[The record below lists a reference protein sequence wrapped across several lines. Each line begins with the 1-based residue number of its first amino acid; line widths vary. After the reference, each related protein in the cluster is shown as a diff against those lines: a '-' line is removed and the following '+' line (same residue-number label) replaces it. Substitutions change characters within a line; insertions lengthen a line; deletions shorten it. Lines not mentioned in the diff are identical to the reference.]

1 MSTTYFQKLNYTLA
15 NEDTRFEVAV
25 LPEKLGHLAVIG
37 GSGSRVL
44 PLLSRKPERLTVLD
58 VSQEQL
64 WLCELRIE
72 SLRTLDYESFLGF
85 WGYPTRIASP
95 NERRELFERL
105 TLSEDAREYLLQVFA
120 EREWRSLLYLGGWER
135 TFQKL
140 SRVVQTLVGTENIQ
154 EFFSQPTL
162 AEQKRYI
169 AERFPKR
176 RWKMVLYFMANA
188 RIFNALLYRGSF
200 PEKNFEG
207 TFHAFYVNAFNR
219 LFRQGLVRE
228 NYFLQLCFFGELRY
242 REGLPAECDPVV
254 FERGK
259 QALATTQIRYVRG
272 DAIENLAA
280 LPMRADFVSLS
291 DVPSYFKG
299 ELESGF
305 LEKIRPALNPGAR
318 VIIRNYV
325 HSPEG
330 LRTGGY
336 RETTD
341 RFAAE
346 IAAERMQMYDIH
358 IYESVSP

>member
-25 LPEKLGHLAVIG
+25 LPEKLGHAAVIG

-44 PLLSRKPERLTVLD
+44 PLLSRQPARLTVLD
-58 VSQEQL
+58 VSPEQL
-64 WLCELRIE
+64 WLSELRVE
-72 SLRTLDYESFLGF
+72 SLRKLDYESFLGF

-95 NERRELFERL
+95 GERRELFESL
-105 TLSEDAREYLLQVFA
+105 ALSEEARTYLRQVFA
-120 EREWRSLLYLGGWER
+120 EQEWRSLLYLGGWER

-140 SRVVQTLVGTENIQ
+140 SRIVQTLLGTEKIH

-162 AEQKRYI
+162 AAQKNYL
-169 AERFPKR
+169 ATQFPKR

-207 TFHAFYVNAFNR
+207 TFHDFYVRAFDR
-219 LFRQGLVRE
+219 LFHQGLVRE
-228 NYFLQLCFFGELRY
+228 NYFLQLCFFGHLRY
-242 REGLPAECDPVV
+242 REGLPTECDPVV
-254 FERGK
+254 FDRGK
-259 QALATTQIRYVRG
+259 QALATTRLDYVRG
-272 DAIENLAA
+272 DAIESLAA
-280 LPMRADFVSLS
+280 LSPRADFVSLS

-305 LEKIRPALNPGAR
+305 LEKMRSGLNPGAR
-318 VIIRNYV
+318 VVLRNYV

-336 RETTD
+336 REITE
-341 RFAAE
+341 RFATD

-358 IYESVSP
+358 IYEAVTS